1 MSFSSSKSTS
11 KKPNSSTT
19 APTKQQNP
27 TRNVGPRR
35 SRSVSAFSRTHLDI
49 TSDFSNTR
57 VNPLFWADGSDSSDQ
72 CEVVSSNFDDFSVF
86 KGCVDDRESRRG
98 RGRSVTRNSGG
109 GERKFA
115 GGGSGGGG
123 GGGRSLSTVD
133 TARRRRRSPSQGSHR
148 GNYERERKQESSSNL
163 RSTNKTGLNSNQSLR
178 DGKNKLVRSASD
190 LSEVLKGSNTWSSQH
205 PAFETSDDS
214 TITSSDRDRESG
226 MLSNTRNN
234 DKIGSNRNQSL
245 LDRKSNLV
253 RSSSDLSEVLKGS
266 NTWSSQHPVFE
277 TEDDPATSSTPDCNS
292 ETSTRPSVSEVEERT
307 LKPVSEERKVIH
319 WEGNNGAGG
328 AILETVRTEVRRAIS
343 DMHKDLKDAMLRSD
357 SDITTDSMFSD
368 VAPDPN
374 ALDLVSDFR
383 EEFTRELEECEIR
396 TRKLRA
402 ELAIEEHREF
412 ELNQILS
419 DMIPEP
425 ETPQVLKP
433 YLIRKGS
440 TERRTM
446 SKRLE
451 EEAMAY
457 FDECVSISTFDDS
470 DFSSLEDPPSHKA
483 KFGETADI
491 SGGPNRQNI
500 AWSLESQ
507 DVIRQSP
514 HIHSNEAS
522 NLSTSGIS
530 NDTGRRPRFSFTSKL
545 SDTPSH
551 EQGIRNHVKSFSKD
565 KDQQTNKSSLLS
577 AVPRKSEIYDTEM
590 PVEKYLLDKMTFR
603 SRIESGGMLLC
614 GGGSGFCR
622 APFSSNFW

>member
-1 MSFSSSKSTS
+1 MGNALSKS
-11 KKPNSSTT
+11 
-19 APTKQQNP
+19 
-27 TRNVGPRR
+27 
-35 SRSVSAFSRTHLDI
+35 
-49 TSDFSNTR
+49 
-57 VNPLFWADGSDSSDQ
+57 
-72 CEVVSSNFDDFSVF
+72 
-86 KGCVDDRESRRG
+86 
-98 RGRSVTRNSGG
+98 
-109 GERKFA
+109 
-115 GGGSGGGG
+115 
-123 GGGRSLSTVD
+123 
-133 TARRRRRSPSQGSHR
+133 
-148 GNYERERKQESSSNL
+148 ERERKQESSSNL

-383 EEFTRELEECEIR
+383 EEFTRELEE
-396 TRKLRA
+396 
-402 ELAIEEHREF
+402 
-412 ELNQILS
+412 
-419 DMIPEP
+419 
-425 ETPQVLKP
+425 
-433 YLIRKGS
+433 GS